1 MSVKTALLAVMANL
15 MIFFLIAG
23 AQTLDYNI
31 MHNLPI
37 PWQVWALFAAS
48 VVWGLLLRRM
58 IHCWR
63 DELERFV
70 DRLNDED

>member
-1 MSVKTALLAVMANL
+1 MNVKIALIALMANL

-23 AQTLDYNI
+23 AQTLDYNLA
-31 MHNLPI
+31 HNLPI

-48 VVWGLLLRRM
+48 VVWGLLMRRM

-63 DELERFV
+63 YELEKFV
-70 DRLNDED
+70 DRLNEE